1 MWSILARII
10 IRKRWFIL
18 LLLLGLTGM
27 FGYYTTKMKL
37 SRELTDLLPPTD
49 TNQIIFKKMRQ
60 LFGEEGMVIA
70 VGIKDKDL
78 YTPKKFKSWY
88 DLGNE
93 LKDLEGVDSVFSEAN
108 MYYLVLDTAKQD
120 FVLRKTF
127 TKYPSTQAELDS
139 LKAFTRSQPFY
150 ENIMFNDSTGVSLM
164 MVFVNVER
172 FNSQQR
178 GNLIPNIMNTAEK
191 YRDQFAEFHFSGL
204 PLIRDVL
211 FRSLR
216 DELLLFVVLSVIA
229 SAIILYVFFRSFTV
243 LFICMLTI
251 VMGLVWSFGTMGLLG
266 YKVTALMSL
275 IPPLM
280 IIIAIPNCIYLI
292 NKYHQEYLR
301 SKNKLK
307 ALTMVI
313 YKLGAATFITNA
325 NTALGFLTF
334 VFTGNNKLMEFGI
347 ATSFNVMAMFFISLT
362 FIPIL
367 FTFMPPPSVRHTKH
381 LDKKWSANIIARL
394 TNLILY
400 RRKLIYVSVFLL
412 TAGSAIGIFYIRTTG
427 NIASDLP
434 ADSPVVT
441 DLKFFEKESGGI
453 MPMEIVIDSKEKG
466 QITKDKTLHKI
477 DSIQQYLK
485 KDSIYSKSISIV
497 DAVKVVNQAMHGG
510 DPAYYAF
517 MEQSDKRQ
525 LLRYRE
531 KLKDRKGTLK
541 SFVDSTETLT
551 RITATMADIGSVE
564 IVRKQKVLLSVI
576 DSILNPDKAS
586 VYKTIDR
593 ISRNKLKG
601 DERIAAVNALFE
613 ENNRFRNRVVELIAG
628 SDTSARYI
636 ELDENPDLLNQEML
650 KPGFDKVLMRAY
662 KGTAYDVQVTGTS
675 TLFAKGTN
683 YMIDDMVQSLI
694 FAILTISALMFFL
707 FTSARM
713 IIISLVPNIIPQIM
727 IAGLMGLFDLPI
739 KPSTILVFSLAY
751 GISVDNSIH
760 FLAKYRQELKAQHFN
775 IKQCVIVSL
784 RETFLSQ
791 VYTSVVLLLGFSM
804 FCFSSF
810 GATVALGILVSL
822 SLFIAMFCN
831 LIVLPALLLSLDRYI
846 AVKAYQEPFLSIYD
860 EEEDID
866 LSELEIKK
874 PEEELPLDELKDE

>member
-27 FGYYTTKMKL
+27 FGYYTTKIQL
-37 SRELTDLLPPTD
+37 NREIADMLPPDD
-49 TNQIIFKKMRQ
+49 TNQVVFRKMRQ

-78 YTPKKFKSWY
+78 YTPKKFKAWY

-108 MYYLVLDTAKQD
+108 MYYLVLDTGKKD

-127 TKYPSTQAELDS
+127 NKYPSTQAELDS
-139 LKAFTRSQPFY
+139 LKKFTRSQPFY
-150 ENIMFNDSTGVSLM
+150 EDIMFNNQKGTSVM
-164 MVFVNVER
+164 MVFVNVKR
-172 FNSQQR
+172 FNSQYR
-178 GNLIPNIMNTAEK
+178 GNLIPDIMAAAEK
-191 YRDQFAEFHFSGL
+191 YRPFFKEFHYSGL
-204 PLIRDVL
+204 PLIRDTL
-211 FRSLR
+211 FRSLKG
-216 DELLLFVVLSVIA
+216 ELLLFVILSVFA
-229 SAIILYVFFRSFTV
+229 SAVILYLFFRSFTV

-251 VMGLVWSFGTMGLLG
+251 IMGLVWSFGSIGLLG
-266 YKVTALMSL
+266 YKVSALMSL

-292 NKYHQEYLR
+292 NKYHQEYQR
-301 SKNKLK
+301 SKNKMK

-334 VFTGNNKLMEFGI
+334 IFTGNTKLLQFGVI
-347 ATSFNVMAMFFISLT
+347 TSFNVMAMFLISLT

-367 FTFMPPPSVRHTKH
+367 FTFFPSPSVKHTKH
-381 LDKKWSANIIARL
+381 LDKKWSLNIISRL

-400 RRKLIYVSVFLL
+400 RRKLIYVL
-412 TAGSAIGIFYIRTTG
+412 TILITVGSFFGIFYIRTTG

-434 ADSPVVT
+434 ADSPVVA
-441 DLKFFEKESGGI
+441 DLNYFEKESGGI
-453 MPMEIVIDSKEKG
+453 MPMEIVINSKEKG
-466 QITKDKTLHKI
+466 QITKDKTIHKI
-477 DSIQQYLK
+477 DSIQQYLRQDK
-485 KDSIYSKSISIV
+485 IYSKSISIV
-497 DAVKVVNQAMHGG
+497 DAVKLVNQAMHGG
-510 DPAYYAF
+510 DVAYYDF
-517 MEQSDKRQ
+517 LEQSDKR
-525 LLRYRE
+525 LLLKFRD
-531 KLKDRKGTLK
+531 KLKGKRGNLK

-551 RITATMADIGSVE
+551 RITASMADIGSVE
-564 IVRKQKVLLSVI
+564 IVQKQTTLLAVI
-576 DSILNPDKAS
+576 DSILNPDKAR
-586 VYKTIDR
+586 VTVVIDR
-593 ISRNKLKG
+593 INRNKLKG
-601 DERIAAVNALFE
+601 DERIAAVNALFD
-613 ENNRFRNRVVELIAG
+613 ENNRFRNRTVELIAG

-636 ELDENPDLLNQEML
+636 ELDENPELLEKEMV
-650 KPGFDKVLMRAY
+650 KPDFGEKLRIAY
-662 KGTAYDVQVTGTS
+662 KTTQYETQVTGTS

-727 IAGLMGLFDLPI
+727 IAGLMGIFDLPI

-791 VYTSVVLLLGFSM
+791 VYTSIVLLLGFSM

-831 LIVLPALLLSLDRYI
+831 LIILPALLLSLDRYI

-866 LSELEIKK
+866 LSELEIRK
-874 PEEELPLDELKDE
+874 PDEELPLEELKDE

>member
-27 FGYYTTKMKL
+27 FGYYTTKIQL
-37 SRELTDLLPPTD
+37 SREIADMLPPTD
-49 TNQIIFKKMRQ
+49 TNQVVFKKMRQ
-60 LFGEEGMVIA
+60 MFGEEGMVIA

-78 YTPKKFKSWY
+78 YTQKKFKAWY
-88 DLGNE
+88 DLGND

-127 TKYPSTQAELDS
+127 NKYPSTQAELDS
-139 LKAFTRSQPFY
+139 LKKFTRAQPFY
-150 ENIMFNDSTGVSLM
+150 EDIMFNNKKGTSVM
-164 MVFVNVER
+164 MVFVNVKR
-172 FNSQQR
+172 FNSQER
-178 GNLIPNIMNTAEK
+178 GMMIPEIMKTAEK
-191 YRDQFAEFHFSGL
+191 YRPYFREFHYSGL
-204 PLIRDVL
+204 PLIRDEL

-216 DELLLFVVLSVIA
+216 GELLLFVILSVVA
-229 SAIILYVFFRSFTV
+229 SAIILYIFFRSFTV

-251 VMGLVWSFGTMGLLG
+251 VMGLVWSFGSIGLLG
-266 YKVTALMSL
+266 YKVSALMSL

-292 NKYHQEYLR
+292 NKYHQEFQR
-301 SKNKLK
+301 SKNKMK

-334 VFTGNNKLMEFGI
+334 VFTGNTKLLQFGVI
-347 ATSFNVMAMFFISLT
+347 TSFNVMAMFFISLA

-367 FTFMPPPSVRHTKH
+367 FTFFPSPSVKHTKH
-381 LDKKWSANIIARL
+381 LNKKWTTSVTNYL
-394 TNLILY
+394 NNLILNK
-400 RRKLIYVSVFLL
+400 RRLIYIVTTVITVVSFF
-412 TAGSAIGIFYIRTTG
+412 GIFYIRTTG

-434 ADSPVVT
+434 ADSPVVA
-441 DLKFFEKESGGI
+441 DLNYFEKESGGI
-453 MPMEIVIDSKEKG
+453 MPMEIVINSKEKG

-485 KDSIYSKSISIV
+485 KDLIYSKSISIV
-497 DAVKVVNQAMHGG
+497 DAVKLVNQAMHGG
-510 DPAYYAF
+510 DATYYDF
-517 MEQSDKRQ
+517 LEQSDKRV
-525 LLRYRE
+525 LLKYRG
-531 KLKDRKGTLK
+531 KLKGKRGNLK
-541 SFVDSTETLT
+541 SFVDSTETFT
-551 RITATMADIGSVE
+551 RITANMADIGSVE
-564 IVRKQKVLLSVI
+564 IVDKQKKLLAVI
-576 DSILNPDKAS
+576 DSILNPDKARA
-586 VYKTIDR
+586 TNIIDR
-593 ISRNKLKG
+593 INRNKLKG
-601 DERIAAVNALFE
+601 DERIASVNALFE
-613 ENNRFRNRVVELIAG
+613 ENNRFRNRLIELIAG
-628 SDTSARYI
+628 SDTSSRYI
-636 ELDENPDLLNQEML
+636 ELDENPDLLNKEML
-650 KPGFDKVLMRAY
+650 KPGFAEQLRRAY
-662 KGTAYDVQVTGTS
+662 KSTEYEAQVTGTS

-727 IAGLMGLFDLPI
+727 IAGLMGIFDLPI

-791 VYTSVVLLLGFSM
+791 VYTSIVLLLGFSM

-810 GATVALGILVSL
+810 GATVALGVLVSL

-831 LIVLPALLLSLDRYI
+831 LIILPALLLSLDRYI

-866 LSELEIKK
+866 LSELEIRK
-874 PEEELPLDELKDE
+874 PGEELPLDDLKTE

>member
-27 FGYYTTKMKL
+27 FGYYTTKIQL
-37 SRELTDLLPPTD
+37 NREIADMLPPDD
-49 TNQIIFKKMRQ
+49 TNQVVFRKMRQ

-78 YTPKKFKSWY
+78 YTPKKFKAWY

-108 MYYLVLDTAKQD
+108 MYYLVLDTGKKD

-127 TKYPSTQAELDS
+127 NKYPSTQAELDS
-139 LKAFTRSQPFY
+139 LKKFTRSQPFY
-150 ENIMFNDSTGVSLM
+150 EDIMFNNQKGTSVM
-164 MVFVNVER
+164 MVFVNVKR
-172 FNSQQR
+172 FNSQYR
-178 GNLIPNIMNTAEK
+178 GNLIPEIMAAAEK
-191 YRDQFAEFHFSGL
+191 YRPFFKEFHYSGL
-204 PLIRDVL
+204 PLIRDTL
-211 FRSLR
+211 FRSLKG
-216 DELLLFVVLSVIA
+216 ELLLFVILSVFA
-229 SAIILYVFFRSFTV
+229 SAVILYLFFRSFTV

-251 VMGLVWSFGTMGLLG
+251 IMGLVWSFGSIGLLG
-266 YKVTALMSL
+266 YKVSALMSL

-292 NKYHQEYLR
+292 NKYHQEYQR
-301 SKNKLK
+301 SKNKMK

-334 VFTGNNKLMEFGI
+334 IFTGNTKLLQFGVI
-347 ATSFNVMAMFFISLT
+347 TSFNVMAMFLISLT

-367 FTFMPPPSVRHTKH
+367 FTFFPSPSVKHTKH
-381 LDKKWSANIIARL
+381 LDKKWSLNIISRL

-400 RRKLIYVSVFLL
+400 RRKLIYVL
-412 TAGSAIGIFYIRTTG
+412 TILITVGSFFGIFYIRTTG

-434 ADSPVVT
+434 ADSPVVA
-441 DLKFFEKESGGI
+441 DLNYFEKESGGI
-453 MPMEIVIDSKEKG
+453 MPMEIVINSKEKG

-477 DSIQQYLK
+477 DSIQQYLRQDK
-485 KDSIYSKSISIV
+485 IYSKSISIV
-497 DAVKVVNQAMHGG
+497 DAVKLVNQAMHGG
-510 DPAYYAF
+510 DVAYYDF
-517 MEQSDKRQ
+517 LEQSDKRI
-525 LLRYRE
+525 LLQYRDR
-531 KLKDRKGTLK
+531 LKGKRGNLK

-551 RITATMADIGSVE
+551 RITASMADIGSVE
-564 IVRKQKVLLSVI
+564 IVEKQKTLLAVI
-576 DSILNPDKAS
+576 DSILNPDKAR
-586 VYKTIDR
+586 VTMVIDR
-593 ISRNKLKG
+593 INRNKLKG
-601 DERIAAVNALFE
+601 DERIAAVNALFD
-613 ENNRFRNRVVELIAG
+613 ENNRFRNRTVELIAG

-636 ELDENPDLLNQEML
+636 ELDENPELLEKEMV
-650 KPGFDKVLMRAY
+650 KPDFGEKLRVAY
-662 KGTAYDVQVTGTS
+662 KTTQYETQVTGTS

-727 IAGLMGLFDLPI
+727 IAGLMGIFDLPI

-791 VYTSVVLLLGFSM
+791 VYTSIVLLLGFSM

-831 LIVLPALLLSLDRYI
+831 LIILPALLLSLDRYI

-866 LSELEIKK
+866 LSELEIRK
-874 PEEELPLDELKDE
+874 PDEELPLEELKDE